1 MQPYYTIPINCRSFR
16 LAAEMKQQ
24 SLQLTESQLESD
36 LQKVK
41 AYLDR
46 KQEHGN
52 RQASLDVMSFD
63 FSCHFE
69 QPITPTVMMKCLC
82 ASS

>member
-1 MQPYYTIPINCRSFR
+1 
-16 LAAEMKQQ
+16 MKQQ

-69 QPITPTVMMKCLC
+69 QPITVGLIDAHATQLQYQSRNDDGGDALLSWTFVK
-82 ASS
+82 